1 MSAPDLLLLNDAVL
15 LAHSLHNSLAA
26 VKTMESMRPSR
37 RFLLIHATMQTTL
50 METITYLLSHPS
62 SDAVKGERGTILIVG
77 GSREYTG
84 APYFAAMGSLRAG
97 ADLVYVFAQ
106 EEAVQPIKALI
117 PEAIVMTIEYREWVL
132 RRITACAIGPG
143 LGRIGDETLKTV
155 ASIVQYLNSREIPL
169 VVDGDGL
176 RYYNEAVFKEYK
188 TMFLTP
194 NINEKL
200 KTRWIKESHCLI
212 EKGRKDIIRLENI
225 SINVTEKGSVKRCG
239 GQGDIL
245 VGILCALMSLLP
257 KKRDNEQLIGC
268 AECACK
274 LTRLA
279 SRAACREKWTSLI
292 ASDILDKIPAVM
304 LQYRQQQSSSTP
316 AHDSSEGGHGS

>member
-1 MSAPDLLLLNDAVL
+1 M
-15 LAHSLHNSLAA
+15 
-26 VKTMESMRPSR
+26 
-37 RFLLIHATMQTTL
+37 
-50 METITYLLSHPS
+50 YLLMHPS
-62 SDAVKGERGTILIVG
+62 NDTVKGERGIVLIVG

-97 ADLVYVFAQ
+97 ADLVYVFAH
-106 EEAVQPIKALI
+106 EEAVQSIKTLL
-117 PEAIVMTIEYREWVL
+117 PEAIVMTIEYREWIL
-132 RRITACAIGPG
+132 RKITACAIGPG

-155 ASIVQYLNSREIPL
+155 SLIVQYLNIREVPL

-176 RYYNEAVFKEYK
+176 RYYNENMFKEYK

-225 SINVTEKGSVKRCG
+225 CINVAEKGSVKRCG

-257 KKRDNEQLIGC
+257 KKRDNDQLIGC
-268 AECACK
+268 AECACR

-279 SRAACREKWTSLI
+279 SRAACKEKWISLI

-304 LQYRQQQSSSTP
+304 LQYQQQKNDNSTT
-316 AHDSSEGGHGS
+316 HGSSESGH

>member
-1 MSAPDLLLLNDAVL
+1 
-15 LAHSLHNSLAA
+15 
-26 VKTMESMRPSR
+26 
-37 RFLLIHATMQTTL
+37 
-50 METITYLLSHPS
+50 METISYLLSHPS
-62 SDAVKGERGTILIVG
+62 RDAVKGERGTVLILG
-77 GSREYTG
+77 GSHEYTG

-106 EEAVQPIKALI
+106 EEAVQSIKTLI

-143 LGRIGDETLKTV
+143 LGRIGDETLKII
-155 ASIVQYLNSREIPL
+155 SLILQYLNSNEVPL

-176 RYYNEAVFKEYK
+176 RYYNENVFKEYK

-212 EKGRKDIIRLENI
+212 EKGRKDIIRLEN
-225 SINVTEKGSVKRCG
+225 SCINVTERGSVKRCG

-245 VGILCALMSLLP
+245 VGILCAIVSLLP
-257 KKRDNEQLIGC
+257 KKRNKEQLIAC

-279 SRAACREKWTSLI
+279 CRAAYKEKWTSLI
-292 ASDILDKIPAVM
+292 ASDILDKIPDVM
-304 LQYRQQQSSSTP
+304 LQYRHPKNKNTHTLGSFES
-316 AHDSSEGGHGS
+316 GH